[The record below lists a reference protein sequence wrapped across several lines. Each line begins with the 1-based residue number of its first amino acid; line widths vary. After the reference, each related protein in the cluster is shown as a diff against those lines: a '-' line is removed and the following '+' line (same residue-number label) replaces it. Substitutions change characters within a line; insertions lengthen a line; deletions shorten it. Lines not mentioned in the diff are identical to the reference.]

1 MTKKEKIENFI
12 EKYNG
17 YLITSLVCEEG
28 ISKTYVAQYI
38 KKHGM
43 EKASRGLYIMDD
55 VWPDELF
62 ILQQRNGAIIYSG
75 ETALYLHG
83 LTDRE
88 YSSVCVTVP
97 QGYNASHLKDNDF
110 EISVKYVPP
119 VLHKMG
125 ICEIASSSGNL
136 VKVYDKE
143 RCICDLIMNRN
154 KYEVQV
160 FQTAIK
166 EYMSSK
172 DKKLSQL
179 IVYAEM
185 LGIRDEV
192 MKYVE
197 VLV

>member
-1 MTKKEKIENFI
+1 MTKKEKIDYFI

-17 YLITSLVCEEG
+17 YLVTSLVCNED

-43 EKASRGLYIMDD
+43 EKVSRGLYIMDN

-83 LTDRE
+83 LIDRE

-110 EISVKYVPP
+110 DSRLKNLYFMLITIHYQ
-119 VLHKMG
+119 
-125 ICEIASSSGNL
+125 IANATL
-136 VKVYDKE
+136 
-143 RCICDLIMNRN
+143 
-154 KYEVQV
+154 
-160 FQTAIK
+160 
-166 EYMSSK
+166 
-172 DKKLSQL
+172 L
-179 IVYAEM
+179 IVSLNQISTTGCNLTNSYF
-185 LGIRDEV
+185 V
-192 MKYVE
+192 
-197 VLV
+197 